1 MTVGSWTTGTYPSGG
16 ATKLHAAKAWSGGDG
31 KTIPG
36 RISHK
41 DKWNNYTMCH
51 QWFHS
56 GNPNEIGTINPI
68 TQVYTKRT
76 NHSWNTGAGS
86 PLGSIGYS
94 TFGDGTVSATFPTS
108 QFSNF
113 WTAREESKLLSKLL
127 KKIKGHELHLGVS
140 LAEVDKLAGTVLGT
154 LRNLVYGLD
163 DLRKLR
169 FAAFARRF
177 GARPPR
183 KDRVER
189 LRLLDISGRFL
200 EMRYAWEPT
209 IADVYE
215 AAKAFEALSNGPRQ
229 YLNRARRRKSQ
240 QVGYRTNY
248 CQVNQTV
255 EVSRTYLFEMYEE
268 MGAFRQMGLTDPLSI
283 IWERIPF
290 SFVVD
295 WFMPIGTYLTL
306 IGQIPFLKG
315 RFLRT
320 SSIRWNTSGTYQ
332 AAPFSG
338 VDSASP
344 SVNAD
349 WVRFNLER
357 IPTSGPPSVPFPDF
371 TVSGAVAGKRIQ
383 NAIALA
389 HQIFMGDDSS
399 FAYRY

>member
-1 MTVGSWTTGTYPSGG
+1 MTTGSWTTGPYPSGG
-16 ATKLHAAKAWSGGDG
+16 TTKLHAAKAWSGGDG

-41 DKWNNYTMCH
+41 DKWNAYTMCH

-56 GNPNEIGTINPI
+56 SNPNEIGTINP
-68 TQVYTKRT
+68 TTHVYTKRT
-76 NHSWNTGAGS
+76 NHSWATGAGS
-86 PLGSIGYS
+86 DAAAIGYS
-94 TFGDGTVSATFPTS
+94 TFGDGTVSSAFPTS
-108 QFSNF
+108 QFNSL

-127 KKIKGHELHLGVS
+127 KKIKGHELHLGVA

-154 LRNLVYGLD
+154 LRNLVFGLD
-163 DLRKLR
+163 DLRRLR

-209 IADVYE
+209 IADAYE
-215 AAKAFEALSNGPRQ
+215 AAKAFEELSNGPRQ
-229 YLNRARRRKSQ
+229 YLNRATRRMTKP
-240 QVGYRTNY
+240 VGYRTNY

-255 EVSRTYLFEMYEE
+255 EVRRTYLFEMYEE
-268 MGAFRQMGLTDPLSI
+268 MGAFRQMGLIDPLSI
-283 IWERIPF
+283 LWERIPM

-295 WFMPIGTYLTL
+295 WFIPIGTYLSL
-306 IGQIPFLKG
+306 IGQIPYLKG

-320 SSIRWNTSGTYQ
+320 SSIRWNSSGTYQ
-332 AAPFSG
+332 AAPFTG
-338 VDSASP
+338 QDPASP
-344 SVNAD
+344 SVDCD

-357 IPTSGPPSVPFPDF
+357 VPTSGPPSVPLPNFS
-371 TVSGAVAGKRIQ
+371 VAGAIAGKRIQ

-399 FAYRY
+399 FIYHY